1 MRYSLKTF
9 IKNIRYLAR
18 YNLKEIDNK
27 LSSLLIFAPT
37 PTYFL
42 HFADVLRDEIKNDF
56 DKISPPLIRTS
67 FETLQILLDSQKS
80 FIRFGDGEYDLM
92 KGKSIPF
99 QEYDKLLAQ
108 TLQEAIT
115 SQDENL
121 LIGLGY
127 AYFHLPYNYR
137 VPEFKYTWLTDNY
150 HIIKKYLVPH
160 KEYGATEISQVY
172 AGYKDYDFERHYA
185 LLKQL
190 FVDKKIV
197 VICGDKVLA
206 NVQYS
211 IFEGVKEIFYIYG
224 ATKHAYQ
231 GVPYLK
237 EQILKFSKDYVLI
250 FALGPAGKALGYEMF
265 KLGYRVLDIGHS
277 IKDYD
282 AYKRNVKMDLQGVAE
297 FFAPDE

>member
-1 MRYSLKTF
+1 M
-9 IKNIRYLAR
+9 
-18 YNLKEIDNK
+18 
-27 LSSLLIFAPT
+27 LSFANT
-37 PTYFL
+37 PTYFV

-56 DKISPPLIRTS
+56 NKISPPLIRTS

-80 FIRFGDGEYDLM
+80 FIRFGDGEYSLM
-92 KGKSIPF
+92 EGKSIPF
-99 QEYDKLLAQ
+99 QEYDENLAK
-108 TLQEAIT
+108 TLKEIIT
-115 SQDENL
+115 SQEENI

-127 AYFHLPYNYR
+127 GYFHSPYNHR

-160 KEYGATEISQVY
+160 KEYGATEMSQVY
-172 AGYKDYDFERHYA
+172 AGYKDYDFEWHYA
-185 LLKQL
+185 MLKKL
-190 FVDKKIV
+190 FVDKKII

-211 IFEGVKEIFYIYG
+211 IFEGVQEISYIYG
-224 ATKHAYQ
+224 ATKYAYQ
-231 GVPYLK
+231 GVPHLK
-237 EQILKFSKDYVLI
+237 EQILNFSKDYTLI

-277 IKDYD
+277 IKDYN
-282 AYKRNVKMDLQGVAE
+282 AYKCNMLMDSKEIYE